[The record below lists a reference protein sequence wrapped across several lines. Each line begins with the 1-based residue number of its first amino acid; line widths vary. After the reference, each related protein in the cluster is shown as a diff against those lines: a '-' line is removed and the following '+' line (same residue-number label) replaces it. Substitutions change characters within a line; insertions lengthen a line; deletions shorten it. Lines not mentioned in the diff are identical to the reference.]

1 MSADLAARLRML
13 AQDHHEGR
21 LTLPE
26 YRKLRAPLL
35 DSLELRPSSP
45 VDDDAVTRPRTAAM
59 AAASPAASST
69 GTAPKASSNRALA
82 LVLAAVGVVAV
93 VGIWWWSSHGLPGGG
108 VAPTSTGAS
117 RVSAS
122 VEEVVRPFIDR
133 NDWSDA
139 SVDGVNASLLELG
152 HQPLAAAA
160 SEQWFQRFVDEVRRR
175 FKEQQAL
182 STAPLTADNSPLA
195 ALAVT
200 VGLDLNAPDAA
211 IHIAPA
217 EPVAAGPVPPAGPMP
232 PAGPVPATSPQAP
245 AVAAHSQVAPPS
257 HPPFPTPTP
266 AHVQAAA
273 VAPTPTAAAPVAVS
287 NPPAAA
293 AGATP
298 TTPAVAAAASA
309 TSAGSASTEPCRADL
324 IGTRRPFCHDML
336 SASEAAPE
344 LALIPAGAFS
354 MGSTVTATE
363 GPVHAVT
370 LRKPFGISVYEV
382 SQAEFRTYCQRPGHT
397 CAPQPW
403 TGDDYPVVNVS
414 LSDAHA
420 YVEWLSATT
429 GQHYRLPT
437 EAEWEYAARAG
448 QTGLYPS
455 GDSLAATDAWFALH
469 GAPTGAA
476 RRSQQFNRNAF
487 RLYHMIG
494 NVREWVDDVWSGN
507 FEGAPA
513 DGSART
519 TGQSG
524 VHAVRGGSYV
534 DNSAKLRLSTREPLA
549 DSTRDAVTGL
559 RIVRELP

>member
-1 MSADLAARLRML
+1 
-13 AQDHHEGR
+13 
-21 LTLPE
+21 
-26 YRKLRAPLL
+26 
-35 DSLELRPSSP
+35 
-45 VDDDAVTRPRTAAM
+45 
-59 AAASPAASST
+59 
-69 GTAPKASSNRALA
+69 
-82 LVLAAVGVVAV
+82 
-93 VGIWWWSSHGLPGGG
+93 
-108 VAPTSTGAS
+108 
-117 RVSAS
+117 
-122 VEEVVRPFIDR
+122 
-133 NDWSDA
+133 
-139 SVDGVNASLLELG
+139 
-152 HQPLAAAA
+152 
-160 SEQWFQRFVDEVRRR
+160 
-175 FKEQQAL
+175 
-182 STAPLTADNSPLA
+182 
-195 ALAVT
+195 
-200 VGLDLNAPDAA
+200 
-211 IHIAPA
+211 
-217 EPVAAGPVPPAGPMP
+217 
-232 PAGPVPATSPQAP
+232 
-245 AVAAHSQVAPPS
+245 
-257 HPPFPTPTP
+257 
-266 AHVQAAA
+266 
-273 VAPTPTAAAPVAVS
+273 
-287 NPPAAA
+287 
-293 AGATP
+293 
-298 TTPAVAAAASA
+298 
-309 TSAGSASTEPCRADL
+309 
-324 IGTRRPFCHDML
+324 
-336 SASEAAPE
+336 
-344 LALIPAGAFS
+344 

-420 YVEWLSATT
+420 YAEWLSATT

>member
-1 MSADLAARLRML
+1 MSNDLAARLRML

-59 AAASPAASST
+59 AATSPAASSA
-69 GTAPKASSNRALA
+69 GTAPKASSNRTLA

-108 VAPTSTGAS
+108 IATTVTGAS

-122 VEEVVRPFIDR
+122 IEEVVRPFIDR

-139 SVDGVNASLLELG
+139 SVNGLNASLLELG
-152 HQPLAAAA
+152 HQPLGAAA

-211 IHIAPA
+211 IHIEPA
-217 EPVAAGPVPPAGPMP
+217 EPVP
-232 PAGPVPATSPQAP
+232 PAGPVPAASPPAP
-245 AVAAHSQVAPPS
+245 APAAVAHSQVTQPS
-257 HPPFPTPTP
+257 HPPVPTPTP
-266 AHVQAAA
+266 AHVQAPPAA
-273 VAPTPTAAAPVAVS
+273 PAPTAAVPVPVS
-287 NPPAAA
+287 SPPAAA

-298 TTPAVAAAASA
+298 TTPVVAAAA
-309 TSAGSASTEPCRADL
+309 TSTTTAASASTEPCRADL

-336 SASEAAPE
+336 SAGEAAPE
-344 LALIPAGAFS
+344 LALIPAGVFS

-363 GPVHAVT
+363 GPVHSVT
-370 LRKPFGISVYEV
+370 LHKPFGISVYEV
-382 SQAEFRTYCQRPGHT
+382 SQAEFRTYCQRPGHA

-494 NVREWVDDVWSGN
+494 NVREWVDDVWSGD
-507 FEGAPA
+507 FEGAPT
-513 DGSART
+513 DGSARA

-524 VHAVRGGSYV
+524 MHAVRGGSYV

>member
-1 MSADLAARLRML
+1 MSNDLAARLRML

-35 DSLELRPSSP
+35 DSLELSPSSP

-59 AAASPAASST
+59 AAASPAPSSA
-69 GTAPKASSNRALA
+69 GTAPKRSSNRMLA
-82 LVLAAVGVVAV
+82 LVFAAVGVVAV
-93 VGIWWWSSHGLPGGG
+93 AGIWWWSSHGLAGGG
-108 VAPTSTGAS
+108 VAPTVTGAS

-139 SVDGVNASLLELG
+139 SVNGLNASLLELG
-152 HQPLAAAA
+152 HQPLGAAA

-211 IHIAPA
+211 IHIEPA
-217 EPVAAGPVPPAGPMP
+217 EPAPASNPAAP
-232 PAGPVPATSPQAP
+232 AP
-245 AVAAHSQVAPPS
+245 AVAVHPQPVVQPHVAAPA
-257 HPPFPTPTP
+257 P
-266 AHVQAAA
+266 AHAQRPSPDVM
-273 VAPTPTAAAPVAVS
+273 APAAPVAVS
-287 NPPAAA
+287 NPPPQVSPAA
-293 AGATP
+293 
-298 TTPAVAAAASA
+298 PAPVAAVPSSA
-309 TSAGSASTEPCRADL
+309 EPCRADL

-363 GPVHAVT
+363 GPVHSVT

-382 SQAEFRTYCQRPGHT
+382 SQAEFRAYCQRPGQT

-414 LSDAHA
+414 LGDAHA

-494 NVREWVDDVWSGN
+494 NVREWVDDVWSGD
-507 FEGAPA
+507 FGGAPT

-519 TGQSG
+519 AGQSG
-524 VHAVRGGSYV
+524 MHVVRGGSYV

-549 DSTRDAVTGL
+549 DGTRDVVTGL
-559 RIVRELP
+559 RVVRELP